1 MLTDGQPNVSPAR
14 GEVETIKNLRYKKN
28 FYTPLYNFGFG
39 YGLQREL
46 LYKMSKFAGGGNGH
60 IPDGGMIATVFCNFI
75 QQFFVLYLWI
85 FNYMLTLIILKLWE
99 TLPVDLIL
107 KKKCLSMILD
117 QFKLV
122 R

>member
-1 MLTDGQPNVSPAR
+1 MLPMDNPMFLLL
-14 GEVETIKNLRYKKN
+14 VEKLTIKNLRYKKN

-60 IPDGGMIATVFCNFI
+60 IPDGGMIATVFVISF
-75 QQFFVLYLWI
+75 QQFFIAVFMDIQLYVITDNLEI
-85 FNYMLTLIILKLWE
+85 MGDFARRFDSEKEMFIYDI
-99 TLPVDLIL
+99 
-107 KKKCLSMILD
+107 D